1 MSVKEELHRLV
12 DTLPEDEAARL
23 LRDLQDAMDDEPL
36 SSADLASIDHGL
48 EDLRVGRSISLAE
61 LKRNTNCDLC
71 GSFLK
76 RS

>member
-61 LKRNTNCDLC
+61 LKKKYEL
-71 GSFLK
+71 
-76 RS
+76 